1 MEFIH
6 GLKISDL
13 DGMKKMGL
21 DIKDVGLMF
30 FNNKSEFCHL
40 LMV

>member
-13 DGMKKMGL
+13 DGMKKLGL
-21 DIKDVGLMF
+21 DIKDVGLIF
-30 FNNKSEFCHL
+30 LNH
-40 LMV
+40 